1 MNQIA
6 NIFIMQSAAAVAA
19 SNANEDDVYPSC
31 NKPEDIVYKCR
42 HCGHEYEL
50 DESDETN
57 GWVTLAWMLAVIAF
71 AVLVAMF
78 FSWTFKI
85 DDKGFDRT
93 FVQYIG
99 DQLTYFWKKII

>member
-1 MNQIA
+1 
-6 NIFIMQSAAAVAA
+6 MQSAAAVTA
-19 SNANEDDVYPSC
+19 SNANEDDVCPSC
-31 NKPEDIVYKCR
+31 NKPEDIVCKCR

-57 GWVTLAWMLAVIAF
+57 GWVILAWTLAVIAF

-78 FSWTFKI
+78 CSWTLKI

-93 FVQYIG
+93 FVQYVG
-99 DQLTYFWKKII
+99 DQLVYFWKKIILRLI